1 MHSFRIA
8 YLFYFQN
15 KNLNYHKLLK
25 ATQNKQYPL
34 ITEVSL
40 KMVKAIR
47 AMYTVKQQTETI
59 PLP

>member
-15 KNLNYHKLLK
+15 KNLNYHKFPK
-25 ATQNKQYPL
+25 ATQNKKWSD
-34 ITEVSL
+34 TEVSL

-47 AMYTVKQQTETI
+47 ETYTVKQQTEQFF
-59 PLP
+59 LK